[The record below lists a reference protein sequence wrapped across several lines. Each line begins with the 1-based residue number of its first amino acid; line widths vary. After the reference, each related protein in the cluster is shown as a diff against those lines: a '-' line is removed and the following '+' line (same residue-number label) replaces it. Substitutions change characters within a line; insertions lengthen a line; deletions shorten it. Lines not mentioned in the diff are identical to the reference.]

1 MAHYEERL
9 EKDLAQI
16 SERLSLLAKYVE
28 DGLADAIQS
37 VQTGNDK
44 LAYLTILGDGRI
56 NHIHRALDQLCY
68 RFIALHLPSAGH
80 LRRLSATIR
89 INLQLERIGDYA
101 VTIAREGVQLKQP
114 PDGAIARE
122 IERTGEEV
130 RRMLRLSIEAF
141 VEGNEEGARVTH
153 SMADHMEHD
162 MNSIYSDLMVEG
174 DRTRIKRLLAIFVIF
189 NMLKR
194 VSDQA
199 KNLCEETIFAETG
212 EIKTS
217 AVPKVLFLD
226 DDNGCLSPMAEAVAR
241 KTFPDR
247 MEYHSAGG
255 GSLAAELNPQM
266 LEFVNE
272 HGIEFDGK
280 SPTALEPGKL
290 DQYYLVVNMQG
301 AADRYLSDIPF
312 HTAVVE
318 WDVGPAPEG
327 GDNESVRQRFEEIY
341 RNIAVNLQDL
351 VELMYGENGA

>member
-9 EKDLAQI
+9 ERDLKQI
-16 SERLSLLAKYVE
+16 SERVSQLASHVE
-28 DGLADAIQS
+28 NGLTNAIQS

-56 NHIHRALDQLCY
+56 NHIHRDLDRLCY

-114 PDGAIARE
+114 PEGAIARE

-130 RRMLRLSIEAF
+130 CRMLQLSMEAF
-141 VEGNEEGARVTH
+141 MEGNEEAARVTK

-162 MNSIYSDLMVEG
+162 MNSIYADLMVEG

-212 EIKTS
+212 ESKTS
-217 AVPKVLFLD
+217 SIKNVLFLD
-226 DDNGCLSPMAEAVAR
+226 DDNSCLSPMAEAIAQ
-241 KTFPDR
+241 KTFPGR

-255 GSLAAELNPQM
+255 GSPAAKLNPQM
-266 LEFVNE
+266 LEFMRE
-272 HGIEFDGK
+272 RGIELDGK
-280 SPTALEPGKL
+280 APIAFEPETLE
-290 DQYYLVVNMQG
+290 QYYLVISMQG
-301 AADRYLSDIPF
+301 AAGRYLSDIPF
-312 HTAVVE
+312 HTSVLE
-318 WDVGPAPEG
+318 WDVGPTPEA
-327 GDNESVRQRFEEIY
+327 GDDEGARQYFEEIY
-341 RNIAVNLQDL
+341 RGIAVNLQEL
-351 VELMYGENGA
+351 IELMYGENES